1 MIEKIIIDNF
11 ATIEHLEVDFHS
23 SLNVITGESGAGKSV
38 LIEAIN
44 MALGGRADISMVR
57 TECEKALIQILARNN
72 EDEEVIISRELLSS
86 GKSTSKLNGRLI
98 TLNELK
104 NYCYNLV
111 DVHGQY
117 DNQKILN
124 PDSHIFM
131 LDEYISSN
139 ISSELDKLEIAYNEY
154 RKSKKRYDDLL
165 NEENESKRQQ
175 NYYQFEY
182 EYIANLSLKP
192 GEDEDLRESIELM
205 KNSEKIFSS
214 INETYSSLHEAE
226 PSVLSA
232 IGRAVDLMKEISYL
246 SDDLSQISTTLE
258 NSYYELEDASST
270 LLSVKDSLYY
280 SEDELNAAQERLSQI
295 EDAIRKYNM
304 KVPEIINYKEDLEK
318 KLNKLTDFEYIKD
331 EYYKDLQSK
340 EEELETSAQAVSK
353 IRKEYG
359 KKLEKEIS
367 SELRDLNFANSEFK
381 INFKRNDLIGSLGF
395 DDVEF
400 LISTN
405 PGEPLMPLSK
415 IASGGEISRIMLS
428 FKHVIGDKY
437 KVPTMIFDEIDTG
450 IGGKSALVVGKKL
463 KEIADHH
470 QVICITHLPQI
481 AAYSKHSYRIS
492 KEVMKDRTYTTIEEL
507 HGDDILKNIAA
518 MISGNDE
525 SESGLRMARDLI
537 ASIS

>member
-11 ATIEHLEVDFHS
+11 ATIEHLEVYFHS

-57 TECEKALIQILARNN
+57 TESDRALIQILAKDNK
-72 EDEEVIISRELLSS
+72 DEEVIISRELLAS

-111 DVHGQY
+111 DIHGQY

-124 PDSHIFM
+124 PESHILM
-131 LDEYISSN
+131 LDGYIADN
-139 ISSELDKLEIAYNEY
+139 INNELNELEAAYNEY
-154 RKSKKRYDDLL
+154 TESKNRYDELVK
-165 NEENESKRQQ
+165 EENESRKQQ

-182 EYIANLSLKP
+182 DYIDKLNLKP
-192 GEDEDLRESIELM
+192 GEDESLRESIELM

-214 INETYSSLHEAE
+214 INETYSSLHEAD

-246 SDDLSQISTTLE
+246 SDTLSQISETIE

-270 LLSVKDSLYY
+270 LLSVRNSLYF
-280 SEDELNAAQERLSQI
+280 SEDELNSAQERLSQI
-295 EDAIRKYNM
+295 EDALRKYNM
-304 KVPEIINYKEDLEK
+304 KVPEIIKYKEELGD
-318 KLNKLTDFEYIKD
+318 KLSKLTDFEYIKA
-331 EYYKDLQSK
+331 ESSKDMQDKLDLLK
-340 EEELETSAQAVSK
+340 IKAKVVSE

-359 KKLEKEIS
+359 LKLEEEIS
-367 SELRDLNFANSEFK
+367 SELRDLNFSNSEFK
-381 INFKRNDLIGSLGF
+381 VNITRDDSIGKLGF
-395 DDVEF
+395 DNVEF

-481 AAYSKHSYRIS
+481 AAYGKHSYRIS
-492 KEVMKDRTYTTIEEL
+492 KEVLNGRTYTSIEEL
-507 HGDDILKNIAA
+507 HGDDILKSIAS
-518 MISGNDE
+518 MISGNDD
-525 SESGLRMARDLI
+525 SEPGLRMARDLI

>member
-57 TECEKALIQILARNN
+57 TESDRALIQILAKDNK
-72 EDEEVIISRELLSS
+72 DEEVIISRELLAS

-111 DVHGQY
+111 DIHGQY

-124 PDSHIFM
+124 PESHILM
-131 LDEYISSN
+131 LDGYIADN
-139 ISSELDKLEIAYNEY
+139 INNELNELEAAYNEY
-154 RKSKKRYDDLL
+154 TESKNRYDELVK
-165 NEENESKRQQ
+165 EENESRKQQ

-182 EYIANLSLKP
+182 DYIDKLNLKP
-192 GEDEDLRESIELM
+192 GEDESLRESIELM

-246 SDDLSQISTTLE
+246 SDTLSQISETIE

-270 LLSVKDSLYY
+270 LLSVRNSLYF
-280 SEDELNAAQERLSQI
+280 SEDELNSAQERLSQI
-295 EDAIRKYNM
+295 EDALRKYNM
-304 KVPEIINYKEDLEK
+304 KVPEIIKYKEELGD
-318 KLNKLTDFEYIKD
+318 KLSKLTDFEYIKA
-331 EYYKDLQSK
+331 ESSKDMQDKLDLLK
-340 EEELETSAQAVSK
+340 IKAKVVSE

-359 KKLEKEIS
+359 LKLEEEIS
-367 SELRDLNFANSEFK
+367 SELRDLNFSNSEFK
-381 INFKRNDLIGSLGF
+381 VNITRDDSIGKLGF
-395 DDVEF
+395 DNVEF

-481 AAYSKHSYRIS
+481 AAYGKHSYRIS
-492 KEVMKDRTYTTIEEL
+492 KEVLNGRTYTSIEEL
-507 HGDDILKNIAA
+507 HGDDILKSIAS
-518 MISGNDE
+518 MISGNDD
-525 SESGLRMARDLI
+525 SEPGLRMARDLI

>member
-57 TECEKALIQILARNN
+57 TESDRALIQILAKDNK
-72 EDEEVIISRELLSS
+72 DEEVIISRELLAS

-111 DVHGQY
+111 DIHGQY

-124 PDSHIFM
+124 PESHILM
-131 LDEYISSN
+131 LDGYIADN
-139 ISSELDKLEIAYNEY
+139 INNELNELEAAYNEY
-154 RKSKKRYDDLL
+154 TESKNRYDELVK
-165 NEENESKRQQ
+165 EENESRKQQ

-182 EYIANLSLKP
+182 DYIDKLNLKP
-192 GEDEDLRESIELM
+192 GEDESLRESIELM

-246 SDDLSQISTTLE
+246 SDTLSQISETIE

-270 LLSVKDSLYY
+270 LLSVRNSLYF
-280 SEDELNAAQERLSQI
+280 SEDELNSAQERLSQI
-295 EDAIRKYNM
+295 EDALRKYNM
-304 KVPEIINYKEDLEK
+304 KVPEIIKYKEELGD
-318 KLNKLTDFEYIKD
+318 KLSKLTDFEYIKS
-331 EYYKDLQSK
+331 EYSKDMQDKLDI
-340 EEELETSAQAVSK
+340 LEIKAKVVSE

-359 KKLEKEIS
+359 LKLEEEIS
-367 SELRDLNFANSEFK
+367 YELRDLNFSNSEFK
-381 INFKRNDLIGSLGF
+381 VNITRDDSIGKLGF
-395 DDVEF
+395 DNVEF

-481 AAYSKHSYRIS
+481 AAYGKHSYRIS
-492 KEVMKDRTYTTIEEL
+492 KEVLNGRTYTSIEEL
-507 HGDDILKNIAA
+507 HGDDILKSIAS
-518 MISGNDE
+518 MISGNDD
-525 SESGLRMARDLI
+525 SEPGLRMARDLI

>member
-1 MIEKIIIDNF
+1 
-11 ATIEHLEVDFHS
+11 
-23 SLNVITGESGAGKSV
+23 
-38 LIEAIN
+38 
-44 MALGGRADISMVR
+44 
-57 TECEKALIQILARNN
+57 
-72 EDEEVIISRELLSS
+72 
-86 GKSTSKLNGRLI
+86 
-98 TLNELK
+98 
-104 NYCYNLV
+104 
-111 DVHGQY
+111 
-117 DNQKILN
+117 
-124 PDSHIFM
+124 
-131 LDEYISSN
+131 
-139 ISSELDKLEIAYNEY
+139 
-154 RKSKKRYDDLL
+154 
-165 NEENESKRQQ
+165 
-175 NYYQFEY
+175 
-182 EYIANLSLKP
+182 
-192 GEDEDLRESIELM
+192 
-205 KNSEKIFSS
+205 
-214 INETYSSLHEAE
+214 
-226 PSVLSA
+226 
-232 IGRAVDLMKEISYL
+232 MKEISYL

-280 SEDELNAAQERLSQI
+280 SEDELNSAQERLSQI

-304 KVPEIINYKEDLEK
+304 KVPEIIKYKEDLEK
-318 KLNKLTDFEYIKD
+318 KLNKLTDFEYIKA

-340 EEELETSAQAVSK
+340 EEELETSAQIVSK

-359 KKLEKEIS
+359 KKLEQEIS
-367 SELRDLNFANSEFK
+367 SELIDLNFANSEFK

-481 AAYSKHSYRIS
+481 AAYGKHSYRIS

-525 SESGLRMARDLI
+525 SEPGLRMARDLI